1 MMDRLSLRYFIAIVD
16 SGNFSRAAEQ
26 CRVAQPTVSAA
37 IARLEAEIGQP
48 LFLRSNRRVE
58 VTEAGARL
66 LPYARR
72 IEHEFE
78 EARRAIA
85 EDAGAQHIRL
95 GVASTI
101 PVQTITRIAAAALAN
116 PAIRLELIE
125 RRPGELLS
133 LFDRGRVDLVL
144 GPLDGTAGR
153 RTTELLREP
162 YVLVMSERHRLASAA
177 SITCEDLAGE
187 PMLARR
193 HCEVL
198 HRVSQFFTARGI
210 RPFFPVKSLHE
221 ERVAAYV
228 VAGMGVTVMPASLM
242 TPGMVA
248 VPLEA
253 FDLVRTV
260 GVVADS
266 GADSPVIA
274 SGILDHI
281 AAAFEA

>member
-1 MMDRLSLRYFIAIVD
+1 MIDRHALRYFTAIVD
-16 SGNFSRAAEQ
+16 TGNFSRAAEL

-37 IARLEAEIGQP
+37 IARLEDEIGQA
-48 LFLRSNRRVE
+48 LFVRNNRRVE

-78 EARRAIA
+78 EASRAIR
-85 EDAGAQHIRL
+85 EDRKVLHIRL
-95 GVASTI
+95 GVATTI
-101 PVQTITRIAAAALAN
+101 PVHTITRIAGAALAN
-116 PAIRLELIE
+116 PAIRLEVIE

-153 RTTELLREP
+153 RTIELLREP
-162 YVLVMSERHRLASAA
+162 YVLVMSDRHRLAAA
-177 SITCEDLAGE
+177 PSITCEDLAGE

-198 HRVSQFFTARGI
+198 ARVSQFFTARGV

-221 ERVAAYV
+221 ERIAAYV

-248 VPLEA
+248 VPLEE
-253 FDLVRTV
+253 FDLARTV
-260 GVVADS
+260 GVVAES
-266 GADSPVIA
+266 GSDGPVTA

-281 AAAFEA
+281 ASAFEV

>member
-1 MMDRLSLRYFIAIVD
+1 MMDRHSLRYFTAIVD
-16 SGNFSRAAEQ
+16 SGNFSRAAEL

-37 IARLEAEIGQP
+37 IAKLETEIGQP
-48 LFLRSNRRVE
+48 LFLRTNRRVE

-78 EARRAIA
+78 EARRAIS
-85 EDAGAQHIRL
+85 EEAGALHIRL
-95 GVASTI
+95 GVATTI
-101 PVQTITRIAAAALAN
+101 PVQTITRIATAALAN

-153 RTTELLREP
+153 RTIELLREP

-177 SITCEDLAGE
+177 SIICEDLAGE

-228 VAGMGVTVMPASLM
+228 VAGMGVTVMPESLM
-242 TPGMVA
+242 TPGMVS
-248 VPLEA
+248 VPLEE

-260 GVVADS
+260 GVVTDS
-266 GADSPVIA
+266 GTESPVIA

-281 AAAFEA
+281 AAGFDA

>member
-1 MMDRLSLRYFIAIVD
+1 MIDRHSLRYFTAIVD
-16 SGNFSRAAEQ
+16 TGNFSRAAEL

-37 IARLEAEIGQP
+37 IARLEDEIGQA
-48 LFLRSNRRVE
+48 LFVRNNRRVE

-78 EARRAIA
+78 EASRAIR
-85 EDAGAQHIRL
+85 EDRKVLHIRL
-95 GVASTI
+95 GVATTI
-101 PVQTITRIAAAALAN
+101 PVHAITRIASAALAN
-116 PAIRLELIE
+116 PAIRLEIIE

-153 RTTELLREP
+153 RTIELLREP
-162 YVLVMSERHRLASAA
+162 YVLVMSDRHRLAAA
-177 SITCEDLAGE
+177 PSITCEDLAGE

-198 HRVSQFFTARGI
+198 ARVSQFFTARGV

-221 ERVAAYV
+221 ERIAAYV

-248 VPLEA
+248 VPLDE
-253 FDLVRTV
+253 FDLARTV
-260 GVVADS
+260 GVVAES
-266 GADSPVIA
+266 GSDSPVMA

-281 AAAFEA
+281 ASAFEG

>member
-1 MMDRLSLRYFIAIVD
+1 MMDRLSLRYFTAIVD
-16 SGNFSRAAEQ
+16 SGNFSRAAEL

-37 IARLEAEIGQP
+37 IARLEDEIGQT
-48 LFLRSNRRVE
+48 LFVRNNRRVE

-78 EARRAIA
+78 EAAHAIR
-85 EDAGAQHIRL
+85 EDRKVLHIRL
-95 GVASTI
+95 GVATTI
-101 PVQTITRIAAAALAN
+101 PVHTITRIASAALTS
-116 PAIRLELIE
+116 PGIRLEVIE

-144 GPLDGTAGR
+144 GPLDGITGR
-153 RTTELLREP
+153 RTIELLHEP
-162 YVLVMSERHRLASAA
+162 YVFVMSERHRLAGAA
-177 SITCEDLAGE
+177 LVTCDDLAGE

-198 HRVSQFFTARGI
+198 ARVSQFFTARGV

-221 ERVAAYV
+221 ERIAAYV

-248 VPLEA
+248 VPLKE
-253 FDLVRTV
+253 FDLARTV
-260 GVVADS
+260 GVVAES
-266 GADSPVIA
+266 GTDSPVMT

-281 AAAFEA
+281 ATAFEA

>member
-1 MMDRLSLRYFIAIVD
+1 MMDRLSLRYFTAIVD
-16 SGNFSRAAEQ
+16 SGNFSRAAEL

-37 IARLEAEIGQP
+37 IAKLEAEIGQP

-95 GVASTI
+95 GVATTI

-144 GPLDGTAGR
+144 GPLDSTAGR
-153 RTTELLREP
+153 RAIELLREP

-177 SITCEDLAGE
+177 SLACEDLAGE

-198 HRVSQFFTARGI
+198 HRVSQFFTSRGI

-242 TPGMVA
+242 TPGMVS
-248 VPLEA
+248 VPLEE
-253 FDLVRTV
+253 FDLVRAV
-260 GVVADS
+260 GIVADS
-266 GADSPVIA
+266 GADSPVMT

-281 AAAFEA
+281 AAAFDA

>member
-1 MMDRLSLRYFIAIVD
+1 MIDRHSLRYFTAIVD
-16 SGNFSRAAEQ
+16 TGNFSRAAEL

-37 IARLEAEIGQP
+37 IARLEDEIGQA
-48 LFLRSNRRVE
+48 LFVRNNRRVE

-78 EARRAIA
+78 EASRAIR
-85 EDAGAQHIRL
+85 EDRKVLHIRL
-95 GVASTI
+95 GVATTI
-101 PVQTITRIAAAALAN
+101 PVHTITRIAGAALAN
-116 PAIRLELIE
+116 PAIRLEVIE

-153 RTTELLREP
+153 RTIELLREP
-162 YVLVMSERHRLASAA
+162 YVLVMSERHRLAAA
-177 SITCEDLAGE
+177 PSITCEDLAGE

-198 HRVSQFFTARGI
+198 ARVSQFFTARGV

-221 ERVAAYV
+221 ERIAAYV

-248 VPLEA
+248 VPLEE
-253 FDLVRTV
+253 FDLARTV
-260 GVVADS
+260 GVVAES
-266 GADSPVIA
+266 GSDGPVTA

-281 AAAFEA
+281 ASAFEV

>member
-1 MMDRLSLRYFIAIVD
+1 MIDRHSLRYFTAIVD
-16 SGNFSRAAEQ
+16 TGNFSRAAEL

-37 IARLEAEIGQP
+37 IARLEDEIGQT
-48 LFLRSNRRVE
+48 LFVRNNRRVE

-78 EARRAIA
+78 EASRAIR
-85 EDAGAQHIRL
+85 EDREVLHIRL
-95 GVASTI
+95 GVATTI
-101 PVQTITRIAAAALAN
+101 PVHTITRLAGAALAN
-116 PAIRLELIE
+116 PAIRLEVIE

-153 RTTELLREP
+153 RTIELLREP
-162 YVLVMSERHRLASAA
+162 YVLVMSERHRLAAA
-177 SITCEDLAGE
+177 PSVTCEDLAGE

-198 HRVSQFFTARGI
+198 ARVSQFFTARGV

-221 ERVAAYV
+221 ERIAAYV

-248 VPLEA
+248 VPLEE
-253 FDLVRTV
+253 FDLARTV
-260 GVVADS
+260 GVVAES
-266 GADSPVIA
+266 GSDSPVMA

-281 AAAFEA
+281 ASAFEI

>member
-1 MMDRLSLRYFIAIVD
+1 MIDRHSLRYFTAIVD
-16 SGNFSRAAEQ
+16 TGNFSRAADL

-37 IARLEAEIGQP
+37 IARLEDEIGQA
-48 LFLRSNRRVE
+48 LFVRNNRRVE
-58 VTEAGARL
+58 VTEAGALL

-78 EARRAIA
+78 EASRAIR
-85 EDAGAQHIRL
+85 EDRKVLHIRL
-95 GVASTI
+95 GVATTI
-101 PVQTITRIAAAALAN
+101 PVHTITRIAGAALAN
-116 PAIRLELIE
+116 PAIRLEVIE

-153 RTTELLREP
+153 RTIELLREP
-162 YVLVMSERHRLASAA
+162 YVLVMSERHRLATAP

-198 HRVSQFFTARGI
+198 ARVSQFFTARGV

-221 ERVAAYV
+221 ERIAAYV

-248 VPLEA
+248 VPLEE
-253 FDLVRTV
+253 FDLARTV
-260 GVVADS
+260 GVVAES
-266 GADSPVIA
+266 GSDGPVTA

-281 AAAFEA
+281 ASAFEV